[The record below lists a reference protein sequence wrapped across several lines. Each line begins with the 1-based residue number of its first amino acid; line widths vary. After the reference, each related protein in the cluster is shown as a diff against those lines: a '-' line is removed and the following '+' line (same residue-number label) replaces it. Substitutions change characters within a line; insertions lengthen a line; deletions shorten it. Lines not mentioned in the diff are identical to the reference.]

1 MGNLIKYGSFSGGI
15 PQTVGRIFWVAPS
28 LSYMV
33 DGKYYEASDENDG
46 LSPDKA
52 LRRVNRAWALVTANQ
67 GDVIVL
73 LPGTHS
79 AAAAGTATAT
89 SIAANVAGV
98 TMMGLPCGKGN
109 PYRKRTVLTVVA
121 ADQTVNVTA
130 ADIEIANITF
140 LGDVLNTASA
150 NLDFSSAAHRLHIHD
165 CTVDV
170 TAQTAGTSIVGFD
183 ALGAATKVLIEST
196 VFHVDGAFGVMIDM
210 TATLDSIV
218 QDCIFS
224 LKTGT
229 YAAVISAG
237 ASTDRLFIARCQFNP
252 GAGTMTKT
260 IIDTGTSAAGGVN
273 VAHCLFG
280 VNTTKAV
287 DDFSAGEAV
296 IAENYIFTIGAGTG
310 GTRIAAI
317 T

>member
-1 MGNLIKYGSFSGGI
+1 MGNLTKYGSFIGNI
-15 PQTVGRIFWVAPS
+15 PATVGRVFWVAPS
-28 LSYMV
+28 LTYMV
-33 DGKYYEASDENDG
+33 DGKYYESSDDNDG

-52 LRRVNRAWALVTANQ
+52 LRRVNRAWQLVTANQ

-79 AAAAGTATAT
+79 AANSAGTAT
-89 SIAANVAGV
+89 SVAASTAGV
-98 TMMGLPCGKGN
+98 TMMGLPGGN
-109 PYRKRTVLTVVA
+109 PYRKRTLLTIAA

-140 LGDVLNTASA
+140 LGDVLNTATA
-150 NLDFSSAAHRLHIHD
+150 HLDFSSAANRLHIHD

-170 TAQTAGTSIVGFD
+170 TAQTAGTSATGFA
-183 ALGAATKVLIEST
+183 ALGAAAHVTIERC
-196 VFHVDGAFGVMIDM
+196 VFHVDGAFGVSIDM
-210 TATLDSIV
+210 TATVDSAV

-224 LKTGT
+224 LQTGT
-229 YAAVISAG
+229 WAAVIGVG
-237 ASTDRLFIARCQFNP
+237 AATDRCFILRNQFNC

-260 IIDTGTSAAGGVN
+260 IIDTGTSAANGIYIADN
-273 VAHCLFG
+273 LFG

-296 IAENYIFTIGAGTG
+296 IDQNFIFTVGGGTG
-310 GTRIAAI
+310 GTLIAAI